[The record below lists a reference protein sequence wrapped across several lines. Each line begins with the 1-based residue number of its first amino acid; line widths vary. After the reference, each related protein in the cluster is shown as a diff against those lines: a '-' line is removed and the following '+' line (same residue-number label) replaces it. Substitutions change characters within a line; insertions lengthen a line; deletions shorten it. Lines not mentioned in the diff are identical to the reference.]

1 VRRELRLLRQPVRSA
16 REDPWLWADEGVPIT
31 ARRDPWA
38 DEGVPIT
45 AREDP
50 WLWADEGVRSTV
62 VTRAAAAATATA
74 TAIGNSPP
82 TDTTPPDTTPP
93 DTPPPDTTPPDTTPP
108 DTMPPDTTLP
118 SDTTPPDTTLPSV
131 FLLGGEKCGSTSLAF
146 ALSRH
151 PQVLRRL
158 NGHGIRHLIGMG
170 FVT

>member
-1 VRRELRLLRQPVRSA
+1 MRASSGRDVPTDAAAILRPFYAPFAASVRRELRLLRQPVRS
-16 REDPWLWADEGVPIT
+16 
-31 ARRDPWA
+31 
-38 DEGVPIT
+38 

-82 TDTTPPDTTPP
+82 
-93 DTPPPDTTPPDTTPP
+93 PDTTPPDTTPP
-108 DTMPPDTTLP
+108 DTTPP
-118 SDTTPPDTTLPSV
+118 DTTPPDTTLPSV

-151 PQVLRRL
+151 PQVLR
-158 NGHGIRHLIGMG
+158 HLIGMG

>member
-1 VRRELRLLRQPVRSA
+1 LRASSGRDVPTAAAAILRPFYAPFAASVRRELRLLRQPVRSA

-38 DEGVPIT
+38 DEEVPIT

-82 TDTTPPDTTPP
+82 
-93 DTPPPDTTPPDTTPP
+93 PDTTPPDTTPP
-108 DTMPPDTTLP
+108 DTTPP
-118 SDTTPPDTTLPSV
+118 DTTPPDTTLPSV

-151 PQVLRRL
+151 PQVLR
-158 NGHGIRHLIGMG
+158 HLIGMG

>member
-1 VRRELRLLRQPVRSA
+1 
-16 REDPWLWADEGVPIT
+16 
-31 ARRDPWA
+31 
-38 DEGVPIT
+38 VPIT

-82 TDTTPPDTTPP
+82 PDTT
-93 DTPPPDTTPPDTTPP
+93 PPDTTPPDTTPP
-108 DTMPPDTTLP
+108 DTTPPDTTP
-118 SDTTPPDTTLPSV
+118 PDTTPPDTTLPSV

-151 PQVLRRL
+151 PQVLRHL
-158 NGHGIRHLIGMG
+158 NGHGIRHLNGHGIRHLMGMG